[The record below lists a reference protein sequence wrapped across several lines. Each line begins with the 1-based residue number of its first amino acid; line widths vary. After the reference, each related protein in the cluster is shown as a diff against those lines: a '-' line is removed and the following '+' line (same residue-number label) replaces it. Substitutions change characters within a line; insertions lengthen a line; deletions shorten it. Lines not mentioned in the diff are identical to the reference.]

1 MRCPTAPT
9 VSLLCRTRSM
19 TRSTHEAWSAGPPGD
34 PIRSICPES
43 TRRGGSLSWKS
54 ANLRLEDPAFTDRTE
69 VIEKHGTE
77 QTDVQAAFH
86 RCEKITLR
94 TQETLPTSRPRAPQ
108 STGFARFPE
117 TPGDPRHWHGRCDRW
132 RQEGQQS

>member
-43 TRRGGSLSWKS
+43 TRRGGSLSWKR

-86 RCEKITLR
+86 RCEKVTYGPRKLF
-94 TQETLPTSRPRAPQ
+94 PPVRPRPLQ
-108 STGFARFPE
+108 SAGFARFP
-117 TPGDPRHWHGRCDRW
+117 
-132 RQEGQQS
+132 